1 MFRQIGT
8 PSERDLTELMG
19 DDYIREWDQGRV
31 TQWLE
36 EHGWSHIAP
45 KFREA
50 QICGKR
56 FFQITLSDL
65 VETLPRPITTYAD
78 RRRLLNEIRAIG
90 RPADV
95 PYNQRIRDPNIHID
109 TNLPLMVSP
118 ATNSSSSGSQSPVR
132 AHTPLS
138 AHLSDTSPVT
148 PSSLSRMTGQSQY
161 DTQYEDHVSSPDSPV
176 SKSKFRNS
184 PSSHSSGWSM
194 FSKLKSSHHQSS
206 KNDSSGSVP
215 VTSSPTLTDS
225 EVEDYAKIAPFI
237 PSRTSST
244 PDKISKILGSTATNF
259 IGYNVPPKLVGK
271 TAANSQKGIPKS
283 ASYQPSYTR
292 IPQRHAHTSSS
303 PEQRIQVTDD
313 GEVWYSLIVT
323 DLHDSLVLK
332 ESILKKI
339 GLKGDPD
346 RYLYYHE
353 NGTDPDVPLQPQHLI
368 HLCRMADYSAA
379 NRILVKPAKQSTYTY
394 LQDQIWSNFVNSS
407 AEQKQLGISGPQTQ
421 DGSDY
426 PSLNRTAY
434 GFAAP
439 DLGAS
444 PSPRRNQK
452 LKDAYSPTRART
464 SYLHPTATPSVFYN
478 NLTDSAYESTQS
490 KDYQYGSNT
499 SNATD
504 LYVSPV
510 GFEHKG
516 VQLSDPPTPQNY
528 NDLQDSEQY
537 SNSNSAGAESLFD
550 NNFDSS
556 FISPAGQYNINEAA
570 DRSISKPSEGIR
582 DQDEYSINCQKATP
596 PVNFWAV
603 QPNTVKGNS
612 SDTSV
617 RQSMNRLSLNDKAV
631 PNQPPDIP
639 RIVTGDISG
648 PNDPDSSSQS
658 GSPKSPIEN
667 PTLLRL
673 PNHQQP
679 DKFWGERPPVELMQQ
694 YLDKYFSGHDLDKEI
709 IVETP
714 ATENGSHRNSGSNLA
729 RQQPLRHKKSI
740 RVVAKEASRKW
751 LNDGQVNA
759 PTGNMLRRKS
769 TKMWGQ
775 RVVQVKPGQA
785 TETPTVERTTGYFG
799 KSDAPVCTKMQW
811 IRGALIGKGS
821 FGRVYHA
828 FNVAAGDFI
837 AVKQVDIPKTSSD
850 LLSVQQK
857 ETVEALYQEITLLKD
872 LDHEHVVEYLG
883 YDNDETE
890 GVINIFLEYVSGGSI
905 SSRLA
910 RHGAF
915 EEPVVRHFTRQ
926 ILLGLEYLH
935 DRKILHR
942 DIKGANILVEQD
954 GICKIS
960 DFGLSK
966 KNDYENP
973 MAPEMVKSEAYSAK
987 VDIWSTGCTVIEM
1000 FTGQR
1005 PWLALNQL
1013 AALYNL
1019 GHYNKPPIPENISEE
1034 ARQFLDLCLTID
1046 PDKRP
1051 TAADLLAHPFCRL
1064 DPNFEFT
1071 DYVSSGKI

>member
-19 DDYIREWDQGRV
+19 DDYIREWDQEKV
-31 TQWLE
+31 THWLE
-36 EHGWSHIAP
+36 EHNWGHIAP
-45 KFREA
+45 KFR
-50 QICGKR
+50 
-56 FFQITLSDL
+56 

-148 PSSLSRMTGQSQY
+148 PSSLSRMTAQSQY
-161 DTQYEDHVSSPDSPV
+161 DTQYEDHASSPDSPV

-184 PSSHSSGWSM
+184 PSSHSSSWSM
-194 FSKLKSSHHQSS
+194 FSKLKNSHYQSP
-206 KNDSSGSVP
+206 KIDSSASAVP
-215 VTSSPTLTDS
+215 IISSPTLTDS
-225 EVEDYAKIAPFI
+225 EVDDYAKIAPFI

-271 TAANSQKGIPKS
+271 TAANSQKGLPKS

-292 IPQRHAHTSSS
+292 IPKRHAHT
-303 PEQRIQVTDD
+303 VM
-313 GEVWYSLIVT
+313 T
-323 DLHDSLVLK
+323 DLHDPMLVK
-332 ESILKKI
+332 ESILKKM

-346 RYLYYHE
+346 RYVYFHE
-353 NGTDPDVPLQPQHLI
+353 NGPDPDVPLQPQHLI

-379 NRILVKPAKQSTYTY
+379 NRILVKPAKQPSFAY
-394 LQDQIWSNFVNSS
+394 LQDQIWNNFVNSS
-407 AEQKQLGISGPQTQ
+407 AEQKQMGISGPQTH
-421 DGSDY
+421 DESDH
-426 PSLNRTAY
+426 SNSNRPPY
-434 GFAAP
+434 GFATP

-444 PSPRRNQK
+444 PSPPRRNQK
-452 LKDAYSPTRART
+452 LKEAYSPPYSRA
-464 SYLHPTATPSVFYN
+464 SYLHPTATPAVYHHN
-478 NLTDSAYESTQS
+478 ATDSTFDTTQS
-490 KDYQYGSNT
+490 NDYPYD
-499 SNATD
+499 SNASNASD
-504 LYVSPV
+504 LYVSPA

-528 NDLQDSEQY
+528 TDLQDNERYGDFS
-537 SNSNSAGAESLFD
+537 SAGGDSLFD
-550 NNFDSS
+550 NTFDSS
-556 FISPAGQYNINEAA
+556 FISPTSQFKSNEIAERFRTTSAGSNK
-570 DRSISKPSEGIR
+570 DHSESSTG
-582 DQDEYSINCQKATP
+582 QKAP
-596 PVNFWAV
+596 PCVNFWAV
-603 QPNTVKGNS
+603 QPQSVKPAP
-612 SDTSV
+612 SDTSI
-617 RQSMNRLSLNDKAV
+617 RQPLVRLSLSESAV
-631 PNQPPDIP
+631 PQQRSDIP
-639 RIVTGDISG
+639 KIVTRDVSG
-648 PNDPDSSSQS
+648 PSGPVSSSTS
-658 GSPKSPIEN
+658 GSPISPLEN
-667 PTLLRL
+667 PAFLRL
-673 PNHQQP
+673 PNQQP

-694 YLDKYFSGHDLDKEI
+694 YLDKYFAGHDLDKEI

-714 ATENGSHRNSGSNLA
+714 ANENGNNRNSASNLA

-740 RVVAKEASRKW
+740 RVVAKEASKKW
-751 LNDGQVNA
+751 LKDGHEYA

-775 RVVQVKPGQA
+775 RVVQVKPGQQPA
-785 TETPTVERTTGYFG
+785 DTPTVERATGYFG

-828 FNVAAGDFI
+828 LNVAAGDFI

-857 ETVEALYQEITLLKD
+857 ETVESLYQEITLLKD

-883 YDNDETE
+883 YDHDETE
-890 GVINIFLEYVSGGSI
+890 GMINIFLEYVSGGSI

-973 MAPEMVKSEAYSAK
+973 YDQNSHMSLRVTNQNTIINRMAPEMVKSEAYSAK

-1005 PWLALNQL
+1005 PWLAMNQL

-1019 GHYNKPPIPENISEE
+1019 GHYNKPPLPDNISEE
-1034 ARQFLDLCLTID
+1034 AREFLDLCLTID

-1064 DPNFEFT
+1064 DPNFQFT